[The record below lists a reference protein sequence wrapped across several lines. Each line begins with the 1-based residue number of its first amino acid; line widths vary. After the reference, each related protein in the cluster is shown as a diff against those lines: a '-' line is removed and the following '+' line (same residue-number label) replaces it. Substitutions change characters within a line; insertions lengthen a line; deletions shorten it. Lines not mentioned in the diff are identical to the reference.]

1 MALPESWSIK
11 SRSHR
16 CSVTDRHFEKDEPF
30 YTAIFPDPESS
41 GYIRRDFC
49 LEAWNDRPA
58 DAEQP
63 FSFWR
68 SHYEP
73 PVSDEKA
80 SVVAKESAEE
90 LLSRLIEEDE
100 PHTENARYILAVML
114 ERQKLLVETD
124 NQHTPNGILRI
135 YEHKKNG
142 DVYIVRDPNI
152 PLDQIESVQSEVAE
166 LLDGNRPRAEE
177 QTASSEGTKSEQTSD
192 EQTKEAAEA
201 TSETE
206 EAQTES
212 AESNSEES
220 DSDETASSDEEE

>member
-16 CSVTDRHFEKDEPF
+16 CSVTDRQFEKDEPF

-41 GYIRRDFC
+41 GYLRKDFC
-49 LEAWNDRPA
+49 VDAWKNRPA

-73 PVSDEKA
+73 PVTEDKA
-80 SVVAKESAEE
+80 EVVAKESAEE

-114 ERQKLLVETD
+114 ERQKLLKETD
-124 NQHTPNGILRI
+124 NQHTPSGILRI
-135 YEHKKNG
+135 YEHRKTG
-142 DVYIVRDPNI
+142 DVFIVRDPNI
-152 PLDQIESVQSEVAE
+152 PLDQIESVQMEVSE
-166 LLDGNRPRAEE
+166 LLDGDSRKQETAEATPEETPATEADQGEEDAAAEE
-177 QTASSEGTKSEQTSD
+177 QA
-192 EQTKEAAEA
+192 
-201 TSETE
+201 E
-206 EAQTES
+206 EAPAD
-212 AESNSEES
+212 AEEES
-220 DSDETASSDEEE
+220 PAVDDKEQD